1 MQLEGLDKLE
11 KLEEIK
17 KETSRKK
24 GISLATEYPEI
35 AITLKILYNKNELFM
50 ELMKV
55 FEKQKRKEMS
65 FKELVE
71 EIVKNK
77 PNLYINLFCP
87 KNKKEEVLRMFQKG
101 EEKSIYEEERVLRVF
116 ITHSTVFTFKR
127 HLVHLGILSTENT
140 IHSGKLNEYKPE
152 EDMWKL
158 SLINS

>member
-1 MQLEGLDKLE
+1 MQLDEIDSLE

-24 GISLATEYPEI
+24 GASLMTEYPEI
-35 AITLKILYNKNELFM
+35 AITLKLLYNKNELFM
-50 ELMKV
+50 ELLKV

-77 PNLYINLFCP
+77 PNLFINLFCQ
-87 KNKKEEVLRMFQKG
+87 KNKKEEVLKMYQKG
-101 EEKSIYEEERVLRVF
+101 EEKSIYEEERVLRET

-127 HLVHLGILSTENT
+127 HLIHLGILSTEN
-140 IHSGKLNEYKPE
+140 ILFSKKLSEYEPE
-152 EDMWKL
+152 EDMWILENKV
-158 SLINS
+158 